1 MDGYC
6 IFGDCGL
13 GGDYTEDVSANV
25 IKLVDPV
32 TLPPG
37 ARQVAEDELED
48 KTGKKPI
55 YKKAWF
61 WAAVGGGVAV
71 VGGGAYYLTR
81 KKKA

>member
-1 MDGYC
+1 MDDCC

-13 GGDYTEDVSANV
+13 GQTHTEDAPSDT
-25 IKLVDPV
+25 LVEQLTKV
-32 TLPPG
+32 QE
-37 ARQVAEDELED
+37 AALE
-48 KTGKKPI
+48 TAVGKEQPI

-81 KKKA
+81 KKKAA